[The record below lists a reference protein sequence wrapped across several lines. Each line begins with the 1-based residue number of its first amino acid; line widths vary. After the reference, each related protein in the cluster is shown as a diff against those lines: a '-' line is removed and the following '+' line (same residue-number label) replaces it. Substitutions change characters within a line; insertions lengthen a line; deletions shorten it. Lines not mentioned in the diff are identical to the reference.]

1 MAEVLEVLV
10 PEMLVDAIDVLV
22 LLAKCWTLK
31 CCCLRCWLQKSLE
44 ELVLVRDVLEVLVF
58 VLVADMLEVE
68 HAFALVVV
76 CSGFKCLRW
85 KCLLMCELM

>member
-76 CSGFKCLRW
+76 CSG
-85 KCLLMCELM
+85 LLMCELM